1 MNWYRNKKLI
11 TNVLWRGVFAD
22 NFHVPNFPNLTFD
35 HMATTAPS
43 KQLLKTL
50 TQTEF
55 EHYVAPH
62 LPFKISGRP
71 PKLPLYR
78 VYNYI
83 AKVLRTGMQWS
94 ELQDFISKGADGKAE
109 IHYTAVW
116 KRYNQWS
123 IFRVFERSFQ
133 SILVA
138 ALEQEA
144 IDLSVVNGDGTN
156 TVAKKG
162 AMPAPTLDISTN
174 REANA

>member
-1 MNWYRNKKLI
+1 
-11 TNVLWRGVFAD
+11 
-22 NFHVPNFPNLTFD
+22 
-35 HMATTAPS
+35 MATASPS

-55 EHYVAPH
+55 ERYVVPH
-62 LPFKISGRP
+62 LPFKVSGRP
-71 PKLPLYR
+71 SKLPLYR

-133 SILVA
+133 SILAA

-144 IDLSVVNGDGTN
+144 MDLSVVNGDGTN

-162 AMPAPTLDISTN
+162 AICGAIPDTSTN
-174 REANA
+174 KAANA

>member
-1 MNWYRNKKLI
+1 MNTSL
-11 TNVLWRGVFAD
+11 
-22 NFHVPNFPNLTFD
+22 PP
-35 HMATTAPS
+35 

-50 TQTEF
+50 TEAEF
-55 EHYVAPH
+55 EQYVAPH
-62 LPFKISGRP
+62 LPFKVSGRP
-71 PKLPLYR
+71 AKVPLHR

-94 ELQDFISKGADGKAE
+94 ELQDFISKTADGKAE

-133 SILVA
+133 SILA
-138 ALEQEA
+138 ASLAQEA

-162 AMPAPTLDISTN
+162 AIPGAIPDTSTN
-174 REANA
+174 RAASA

>member
-1 MNWYRNKKLI
+1 MNTSL
-11 TNVLWRGVFAD
+11 
-22 NFHVPNFPNLTFD
+22 PP
-35 HMATTAPS
+35 

-50 TQTEF
+50 TEAEF
-55 EHYVAPH
+55 EQYVAPH
-62 LPFKISGRP
+62 LPFKVSGRP
-71 PKLPLYR
+71 AKVPLHR

-94 ELQDFISKGADGKAE
+94 ELQDFISKTADGKAE

-133 SILVA
+133 SILA
-138 ALEQEA
+138 ASLAQEA

-162 AMPAPTLDISTN
+162 AIPGAIPDTSTN
-174 REANA
+174 RAANA